1 MHTAE
6 RGVPRGG
13 GLQGAAEIFPR
24 GGLLP
29 AIPFPSC
36 CPLYGFLAADA
47 NANRVVDKPDQQQIK
62 GQANQPVTGANFR
75 DDVNAD
81 GQIKS
86 ADANLVKTNKGHSI
100 P

>member
-1 MHTAE
+1 MTAALT
-6 RGVPRGG
+6 GVTV
-13 GLQGAAEIFPR
+13 AEIATLR
-24 GGLLP
+24 TQSINGDGLP
-29 AIPFPSC
+29 HGDVPF
-36 CPLYGFLAADA
+36 GFLNADA
-47 NANRVVDKPDQQQIK
+47 NANRVVDKPDQTQIK

-86 ADANLVKTNKGHSI
+86 ADANLVKTNKGNSI